1 MKKQRVKEEAETEGR
16 PSLPPGD
23 PRAEKSARMQTFTPS
38 RSPSLPLPH
47 STHSRSHFNNHNTV
61 GRTDGQGEEEEE
73 AIWSVDRPS
82 VSPPVFP
89 LPMSPY
95 LRPQRPFAR
104 RRSVGRRGASLV
116 APRRRGRGD
125 CRRRRRRRRRRRQRV
140 PSSKGSART
149 AKWEGRKEGNLA
161 RLHSLLMHS
170 QSVTKLQGIEE
181 QQ

>member
-61 GRTDGQGEEEEE
+61 GRTDGQGEEEE

-82 VSPPVFP
+82 
-89 LPMSPY
+89 
-95 LRPQRPFAR
+95 LRPSFRFRCPPP
-104 RRSVGRRGASLV
+104 SVRNGLSRGAAPLGEG
-116 APRRRGRGD
+116 APRLLPRGGAEEGTVGGGD
-125 CRRRRRRRRRRRQRV
+125 GSGDNAFLLRKEVPEQR
-140 PSSKGSART
+140 SGR
-149 AKWEGRKEGNLA
+149 EGRKEGNLA